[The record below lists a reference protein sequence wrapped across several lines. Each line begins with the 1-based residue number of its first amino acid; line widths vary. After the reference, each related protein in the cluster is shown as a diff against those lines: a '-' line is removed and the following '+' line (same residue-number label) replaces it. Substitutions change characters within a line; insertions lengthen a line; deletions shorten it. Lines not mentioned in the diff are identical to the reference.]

1 MNTNDFIWSIQQ
13 AAIFGWVENP
23 QPDRRVLA
31 VIARA
36 GTGKTTTI
44 IEAIRRAPERS
55 IDACAFNKEI
65 AAELRK
71 RLAGSPAQAMT
82 LHSLGNSAV
91 KRRWGYVKT
100 DNLRG
105 VRLARIAVGDDAPE
119 SVVSLVAEIV
129 SKTKGV
135 LPHADT
141 LADIAKIMFRFGL
154 LPDRE
159 MAKDGW
165 DETRIGDAVLATL
178 RAAKRKG
185 TGGERQGVWGRS
197 SGIACID
204 FDDMVWLPVVLGLP
218 VGPFDL
224 VVIDE
229 AQDMSPTQIALAE
242 MATAKGGRRIYVG
255 DPMQAIYEWRG
266 ADAGVLDRIVA
277 DGADVLPLT
286 VTRRCGKSIV
296 ALAKTIVPDFE
307 AAPDAHEG
315 EVCEGKIDPAKL
327 VPGDAVVSRK
337 NAPLAPLCLSLLR
350 RGVRA
355 RIEGKDIGGGLV
367 RMIERA
373 RGRGRNAAQ
382 DLDELLRRLRERHAR
397 DVEKLLAAAAAKGDR
412 TGASVEDRIGN
423 LTDSVETIAA
433 LAEECNT
440 ITALIDMLYNLF
452 DNTAE
457 SPTPCVTLTSVHK
470 SKGREW
476 NTVYVLADTLRSGGE
491 ESRIAYVAYTRA
503 KNRLVLAR
511 GVERAAE

>member
-1 MNTNDFIWSIQQ
+1 MNTTDFIWSLQQ

-36 GTGKTTTI
+36 GCGKTTTAV
-44 IEAIRRAPERS
+44 EAIRRAPERS
-55 IDACAFNKEI
+55 IVACAFNKEI
-65 AAELRK
+65 AAELTK

-100 DNLRG
+100 DKLRG
-105 VRLARIAVGDDAPE
+105 VRLARVAVGDDAPE

-129 SKTKGV
+129 SKAKGV
-135 LPHADT
+135 CPFARFD
-141 LADIAKIMFRFGL
+141 DIAEVMIRFGL

-165 DETRIGDAVLATL
+165 DEPRLADAALAVMVS
-178 RAAKRKG
+178 AKKRG
-185 TGGERQGVWGRS
+185 TGGERPNVV
-197 SGIACID
+197 CID

-286 VTRRCGKSIV
+286 VTRRCGRAIV
-296 ALAKTIVPDFE
+296 ELAKTLVPDFE

-440 ITALIDMLYNLF
+440 ITSLIDMLYNLF

-476 NTVYVLADTLRSGGE
+476 STVYVLADTLRSGGE

-511 GVERAAE
+511 GVE